1 MRKVSCDLA
10 DGGKYAGSFGLFTL
24 TGAIYRNFL
33 SNKIVSRATRS
44 RSGELERTPKSLSPL
59 VFKRMSALE
68 CSTSNGR
75 AVSADKVK
83 CRSTFR
89 AQLRV
94 QARARLL
101 RITQVNP

>member
-1 MRKVSCDLA
+1 MEKVDLIIVMA
-10 DGGKYAGSFGLFTL
+10 RDSKSFG
-24 TGAIYRNFL
+24 GVGKG
-33 SNKIVSRATRS
+33 SKI
-44 RSGELERTPKSLSPL
+44 LSPL

-89 AQLRV
+89 AKLRV